1 MPALY
6 RQDVLGHTEY
16 LSSLIK
22 TIRYERGTLDALQS
36 DSEIEGYTMPC
47 TNCSSCEL
55 YAQFALHPALRVW
68 QTHYCAGDY
77 KRCVRFQLS
86 VQKKVVPLNLLP
98 NGATIAA
105 ARTDEA
111 CGATAYFNAVLKNRV
126 SMVDSL
132 IRTGVDV
139 NTRNGNGATALMVAV
154 HSGHVDMV
162 RTLLARGADVTA
174 RDCKGHTAAEIAA
187 HAGHSAITQVLQQHQ
202 GATVP
207 ASASVPVAKQAPED
221 ASSRMEATHGILA
234 NLFSRLGLKR
244 QLTSSGGN
252 V

>member
-1 MPALY
+1 
-6 RQDVLGHTEY
+6 
-16 LSSLIK
+16 
-22 TIRYERGTLDALQS
+22 
-36 DSEIEGYTMPC
+36 MPC

-77 KRCVRFQLS
+77 RRCVRFQLS

-105 ARTDEA
+105 ARSEGA
-111 CGATAYFNAVLKNRV
+111 CGATAFFNAVMKNRV

-132 IRTGVDV
+132 IKTGVDV

-154 HSGHVDMV
+154 HSGHADMV
-162 RTLLARGADVTA
+162 RALLARGADVA
-174 RDCKGHTAAEIAA
+174 ALDCQGHTAAEIAA
-187 HAGHSAITQVLQQHQ
+187 NAGHGEIVQVLQQHNSTANPAPAAACVPSAKQ
-202 GATVP
+202 GAEV
-207 ASASVPVAKQAPED
+207 
-221 ASSRMEATHGILA
+221 ASSQMEETHGILA
-234 NLFSRLGLKR
+234 QLFSRLGLKR
-244 QLTSSGGN
+244 QPASSGGN

>member
-1 MPALY
+1 
-6 RQDVLGHTEY
+6 
-16 LSSLIK
+16 
-22 TIRYERGTLDALQS
+22 
-36 DSEIEGYTMPC
+36 MPC

-98 NGATIAA
+98 NGATIAS
-105 ARTDEA
+105 ARTEEA
-111 CGATAYFNAVLKNRV
+111 CSATAYFNAVMKNRV

-132 IRTGVDV
+132 VRTGVDV

-154 HSGHVDMV
+154 HAGHVDMV

-187 HAGHSAITQVLQQHQ
+187 HAGHGAIVQLLQQHQ
-202 GATVP
+202 RAAVP
-207 ASASVPVAKQAPED
+207 ASASVPAKQAAED

-234 NLFSRLGLKR
+234 QLFTRLGLKR
-244 QLTSSGGN
+244 QLASPGGN

>member
-1 MPALY
+1 
-6 RQDVLGHTEY
+6 
-16 LSSLIK
+16 
-22 TIRYERGTLDALQS
+22 
-36 DSEIEGYTMPC
+36 MPC

-86 VQKKVVPLNLLP
+86 IQKKVVPLNLLP
-98 NGATIAA
+98 NGATIAT
-105 ARTDEA
+105 ARSEEA
-111 CGATAYFNAVLKNRV
+111 CGATAFFNAVMKNRV

-132 IRTGVDV
+132 IKTGVDV

-154 HSGHVDMV
+154 HSGHPDMV

-187 HAGHSAITQVLQQHQ
+187 NAGHGEIIQVLQQHK
-202 GATVP
+202 GVAVP
-207 ASASVPVAKQAPED
+207 AAAASMPPRQQEPKD
-221 ASSRMEATHGILA
+221 ASAQMEETHGILA
-234 NLFSRLGLKR
+234 QLFSRLGLKR
-244 QLTSSGGN
+244 QPASSGGN

>member
-1 MPALY
+1 
-6 RQDVLGHTEY
+6 
-16 LSSLIK
+16 
-22 TIRYERGTLDALQS
+22 
-36 DSEIEGYTMPC
+36 MPC
-47 TNCSSCEL
+47 TNCNSCEL

-98 NGATIAA
+98 NGATIAT
-105 ARTDEA
+105 ARSEEA
-111 CGATAYFNAVLKNRV
+111 CSATAYFNAVMKNRA

-139 NTRNGNGATALMVAV
+139 DTRNGNGATALMVAV

-174 RDCKGHTAAEIAA
+174 RDSKGHTAAEIAA
-187 HAGHSAITQVLQQHQ
+187 HAGHGVITQVLQQHL
-202 GATVP
+202 GAAVP
-207 ASASVPVAKQAPED
+207 PSVSASPARQAPED

-234 NLFSRLGLKR
+234 QLVTRLGLKR
-244 QLTSSGGN
+244 QPMSSGGN
-252 V
+252 A